1 LTLNSYMRPLIT
13 FLFFSLWFGLSAN
26 AQSGTNVNSYEGL
39 YLLETVVVDGDT
51 IPVVTLRTTFISSE
65 RMARSKRY
73 QRQYDK
79 LHRNVIKTYPYAQV
93 AGQLIRAYNENLA
106 LLDTEA
112 AQKEYLNRC
121 EEDLKAEFEGE
132 ITKLTRSQGAVLIK
146 LIDRET
152 GTTSYELIKQLRSG
166 FTAFMWQGIAKMFG
180 SDLKVNY
187 DPATN
192 EDDYMIEEIV
202 TLIESGEIHVDHRD
216 VKTPAARDVLE
227 AKDKRLQNRIER
239 QRRRQKNG

>member
-1 LTLNSYMRPLIT
+1 MRPLLT
-13 FLFFSLWFGLSAN
+13 SVFLSLLFCLSAN
-26 AQSGTNVNSYEGL
+26 AQSGTNVNTYEGL

-51 IPVVTLRTTFISSE
+51 IPVVTLRTTYISSD

-79 LHRNVIKTYPYAQV
+79 LHRNVIKTYPYAQL
-93 AGQLIRAYNENLA
+93 AGKLINAYNENLA

-121 EEDLKAEFEGE
+121 EEDLRAEFEGE
-132 ITKLTRSQGAVLIK
+132 LTKMTRSQGAVLIK

-152 GTTSYELIKQLRSG
+152 GQTSYELIKQLRSG

-187 DPATN
+187 DPATS

-202 TLIESGEIHVDHRD
+202 TLIESGEIHVDYRS
-216 VKTPAARDVLE
+216 VKTPAAKDVLQ
-227 AKDKRLQNRIER
+227 AKDKRLQNRMER
-239 QRRRQKNG
+239 ERKKQKNG

>member
-1 LTLNSYMRPLIT
+1 MTLNSYMRPLIT